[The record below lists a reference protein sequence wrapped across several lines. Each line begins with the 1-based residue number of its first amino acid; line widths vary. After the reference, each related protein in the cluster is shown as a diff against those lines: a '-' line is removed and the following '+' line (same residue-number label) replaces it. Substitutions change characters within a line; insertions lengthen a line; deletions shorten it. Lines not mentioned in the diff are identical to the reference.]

1 MKRVLLILLILLLI
15 PAHTSAALRWWPFF
29 TKSTSPIIENQIVSV
44 DADLA
49 QQKLRFWKKIMKGEG
64 LIDKSQEVSF
74 STGEILL
81 LLKKEIAKHKALV
94 DTSTLVLKITDNN
107 FIISGR
113 LTSPFR
119 ISLETIIAIEVE
131 DGTIR
136 PYIVSS
142 RIGIFPIS
150 GRLVEWL
157 AGQIFGSKW
166 LEIIN
171 PSTFTWE
178 SVVLTNNNLTL
189 TGR

>member
-1 MKRVLLILLILLLI
+1 MKKVLLILLILSLMPI
-15 PAHTSAALRWWPFF
+15 HTSAALRWWPFS
-29 TKSTSPIIENQIVSV
+29 TKSISPVIENKIISV
-44 DADLA
+44 DANLA
-49 QQKLRFWKKIMKGEG
+49 QQKLRFLKKIMKGEG
-64 LIDKSQEVSF
+64 LVDKSHEVSF
-74 STGEILL
+74 STGELLL
-81 LLKKEIAKHKALV
+81 LLKKEIAKHKSLV
-94 DTSTLVLKITDNN
+94 DTSTLVLKIADSN
-107 FIISGR
+107 FIVSGR

-131 DGTIR
+131 DGNVR

-157 AGQIFGSKW
+157 AGKIFGLKW

-178 SVVLTNNNLTL
+178 SVALADNNLTL
-189 TGR
+189 AGH